1 MKLWYLLSSS
11 ESDFIIQVFGY
22 KLGVSHFSIFA
33 FWCYFEIFLSTTHLI
48 ILFNTKM
55 ASQTSKQWYLYRTY
69 TAERKTEPPL
79 SNFLN
84 QRVQEKEIMMMSFTL
99 IVIISLFAFFLVQ
112 THFALLCRKKKLEL
126 KFFDWKF
133 VPVVFFRNVIF
144 CP

>member
-1 MKLWYLLSSS
+1 
-11 ESDFIIQVFGY
+11 
-22 KLGVSHFSIFA
+22 
-33 FWCYFEIFLSTTHLI
+33 
-48 ILFNTKM
+48 M